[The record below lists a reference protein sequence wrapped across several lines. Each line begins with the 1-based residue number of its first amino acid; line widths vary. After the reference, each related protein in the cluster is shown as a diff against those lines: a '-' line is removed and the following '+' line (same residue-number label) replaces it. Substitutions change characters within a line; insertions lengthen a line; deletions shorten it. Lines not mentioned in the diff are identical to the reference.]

1 MRTLLIDLDGVLN
14 TYTGN
19 FNPDFIPPVK
29 EGAKEFLTNL
39 VDNNYEIK
47 IFTTRDKSLAQKW
60 LEENQLS
67 QFVSKVTNT
76 KDPAF
81 LIIDDRCLTFNGDYQ
96 NTLAEIR
103 KFLPW
108 FKKPNFINTNT
119 GGTA

>member
-19 FNPDFIPPVK
+19 FNPDFIPPIK
-29 EGAKEFLTNL
+29 DGAKEFLSNL
-39 VDNNYEIK
+39 VNNYEIK

-81 LIIDDRCLTFNGDYQ
+81 LIIDDRCLTFKGDYQ
-96 NTLAEIR
+96 NTLTEIK
-103 KFLPW
+103 KFSPW
-108 FKKPNFINTNT
+108 FKNPNLINTNT
-119 GGTA
+119 GGAT